1 MYKSIKYRIYPNNKQ
16 VEIIKQTFGCC
27 RKIWNLILE
36 DKLRSI
42 EDNKCT
48 KNKLLCDYLKEY
60 PYLNDVEFS
69 ALSNVKKNLLT
80 IIKTTYKD
88 KGLPKFKS
96 NKYGRKSY
104 TVNNSGCKIVV
115 SNGSIKLPFLEDV
128 KAEIHRRPN
137 ESHVIIFATVSKEC
151 DETYYCSIT
160 YKCFSMPPKITL
172 DTNSSV
178 GLDYCSNGLYI
189 DDKGN
194 AGTNHKNYKESQNKL
209 ARLQRKLAKKQG
221 YRKGE
226 RKSKNYQKQLLKVN
240 KLHCHIKNQR
250 NDNLHKLSNEI
261 ANHYDIVCVENL
273 DMISISKHPMLGKN
287 TMDNGY
293 GLFLRYLEYKLNN
306 RGKKLIR
313 VDKYF
318 PSSQKCNHC
327 GHINSELK
335 DLNIREWTCPVCGT
349 SHNRDINAAINI
361 KNEGLRLYSLHLNTI
376 TVG

>member
-1 MYKSIKYRIYPNNKQ
+1 M
-16 VEIIKQTFGCC
+16 TF
-27 RKIWNLILE
+27 RQ
-36 DKLRSI
+36 
-42 EDNKCT
+42 
-48 KNKLLCDYLKEY
+48 
-60 PYLNDVEFS
+60 
-69 ALSNVKKNLLT
+69 
-80 IIKTTYKD
+80 
-88 KGLPKFKS
+88 
-96 NKYGRKSY
+96 
-104 TVNNSGCKIVV
+104 
-115 SNGSIKLPFLEDV
+115 GS
-128 KAEIHRRPN
+128 
-137 ESHVIIFATVSKEC
+137 
-151 DETYYCSIT
+151 
-160 YKCFSMPPKITL
+160 
-172 DTNSSV
+172 
-178 GLDYCSNGLYI
+178 
-189 DDKGN
+189 
-194 AGTNHKNYKESQNKL
+194 
-209 ARLQRKLAKKQG
+209 

-361 KNEGLRLYSLHLNTI
+361 KNEGLRLYNLHLNTI
-376 TVG
+376 TAG